1 MASLLLQAQIRYA
14 PTEQLAI
21 AGVVAPAL
29 GTVVLLAVL
38 RVASQTAIATHTVLH
53 SEVHLHVASQT
64 VTATHT
70 GTATHTALPSV
81 DQLWEVNLKAMAPH
95 S

>member
-1 MASLLLQAQIRYA
+1 M
-14 PTEQLAI
+14 
-21 AGVVAPAL
+21 APAL

-64 VTATHT
+64 VTATHMVLHSEVHHHVASQTVTATHT